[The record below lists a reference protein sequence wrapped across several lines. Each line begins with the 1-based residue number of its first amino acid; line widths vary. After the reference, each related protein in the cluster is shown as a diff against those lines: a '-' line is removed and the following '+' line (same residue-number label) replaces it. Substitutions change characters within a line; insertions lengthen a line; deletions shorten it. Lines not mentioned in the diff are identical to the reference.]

1 MNNRFDEL
9 GRGLT
14 RVAPRRWALKKFG
27 VGLAGMALVCGVITA
42 WGDSTP
48 PESSVTVVILD
59 AFATGDTNGAYPG
72 APLVVGADGALYG
85 LSAVGGTSNKGTL
98 FRLQT
103 DGTFTKLHD
112 FNGSDGNGSPAGA
125 LAAGPGG
132 VLYGSTWLG
141 GASGDGTL
149 FRVET
154 NGTFTKLH
162 DFNWSDGMFPRG
174 VVVAGPD
181 GAVYGVGQGG
191 GASYNGGTLFRL
203 GTNGSFTKL
212 HDFNGT
218 DGNGPGVL
226 VVGPDGALYGTT
238 GIGGTNDNG
247 TLFRMGTNGS
257 FTNAHDFNG
266 MDGSRPNVL
275 LSVGPDGALYGSCG
289 IGGSNNRGTLFRL
302 ETNGNFTKVHDFSGS
317 DGAGPWAALVV
328 GADGALYGST
338 YSGGTSDYG
347 TVFRL
352 ETNGTFTKLHDFNGT
367 NDGVHPSTD
376 LVMGPDGELYGSTQ
390 FGSTNYNSTNNSGTL
405 FRVETN
411 GGFTELHHFNGTDGR
426 GPVAPLVL
434 GPDGALYGSEPY
446 GGPKGGG
453 VLFKLVLNRPPV
465 ARCHDVIVSA
475 GGNCTSDASV
485 DNGSFDPDAG
495 DTITVRQEPPGPY
508 PVGTNQVTLIV
519 TDNRGASNSCA
530 AIVTVMDTTPPTIGD
545 VGVTPNVLW
554 PPNGKMVEVAV
565 NYTAT
570 DDCGGVSNVLV
581 VSSNEA
587 GNGASNGTS
596 PEWVV
601 EDEHHVKLRAER
613 AGAGNGRV
621 YTVTVIST
629 DTAGNSSTKT
639 VTVSVPKNQK

>member
-212 HDFNGT
+212 HDFNG
-218 DGNGPGVL
+218 DGIYPDSVL

-238 GIGGTNDNG
+238 YEDGYSGNGIV
-247 TLFRMGTNGS
+247 FRLGTNGT
-257 FTNAHDFNG
+257 FTIVHNFDRVEGWYPSAG
-266 MDGSRPNVL
+266 LV
-275 LSVGPDGALYGSCG
+275 VGPDGALYGSTEATSPTK
-289 IGGSNNRGTLFRL
+289 IYGTLFRL
-302 ETNGNFTKVHDFSGS
+302 HTDGSFTSLHSFNGA
-317 DGAGPWAALVV
+317 DGTSLTVPLVV
-328 GADGALYGST
+328 GPDGSLYGST
-338 YSGGTSDYG
+338 GSGGP
-347 TVFRL
+347 R
-352 ETNGTFTKLHDFNGT
+352 
-367 NDGVHPSTD
+367 
-376 LVMGPDGELYGSTQ
+376 
-390 FGSTNYNSTNNSGTL
+390 
-405 FRVETN
+405 R
-411 GGFTELHHFNGTDGR
+411 GGILI
-426 GPVAPLVL
+426 
-434 GPDGALYGSEPY
+434 
-446 GGPKGGG
+446 
-453 VLFKLVLNRPPV
+453 KLVLNRPPV
-465 ARCHDVIVSA
+465 ARCHDVTVSA
-475 GGNCTSDASV
+475 GANCAADASV
-485 DNGSFDPDAG
+485 DDGSSDPDAG

-508 PVGTNQVTLIV
+508 PL
-519 TDNRGASNSCA
+519 
-530 AIVTVMDTTPPTIGD
+530 
-545 VGVTPNVLW
+545 
-554 PPNGKMVEVAV
+554 
-565 NYTAT
+565 
-570 DDCGGVSNVLV
+570 GG
-581 VSSNEA
+581 
-587 GNGASNGTS
+587 
-596 PEWVV
+596 
-601 EDEHHVKLRAER
+601 
-613 AGAGNGRV
+613 
-621 YTVTVIST
+621 
-629 DTAGNSSTKT
+629 
-639 VTVSVPKNQK
+639 